1 MPKFGYMPYM
11 QYCKSL
17 TKDRRTDYRDIVA
30 VVLRRHP
37 GKKEK
42 MKIAEKKEQG
52 YFWNT
57 YCYSHN

>member
-1 MPKFGYMPYM
+1 MPYM